1 MSASSENINDSIL
14 PLLLQ
19 NADQD
24 LFTRLNIG
32 VIYLDEHNRVLCS
45 NKVVSDLTGFTAE
58 DILGQ
63 SYAEPCSDMPKSYT
77 SLSDFFLSSHLLDE
91 SGKSRKFMLAD
102 KQSNIRCLQCDVF
115 PFPDRCKSKG
125 GKICI
130 IRVDTTP
137 TTYDNEYPLDELKI
151 ENMYLREKVL
161 SKLGE
166 KALSCTNINI
176 LMEYALKIAAETLGV
191 KYSLIMELLQDGKFL
206 LRYGYGLSGWCVGS
220 ILVDKELGSP
230 SGYTAFT
237 GRPLV
242 VDDMRTEE
250 RFLIPRF
257 LHEHNVVSSVTVIIG
272 DRKNMYGVLCIHTD
286 KQRQFTEHDVNF
298 LQSVANILAES
309 IKLRDSFKS
318 LELYRN
324 LINQSSDLIMV
335 LNAVTKQFIYV
346 NDKVFYDLGYTEA
359 EMLEQDIF
367 DCGCFINGHHMQE
380 LIGQVAEQGSLVVES
395 EILRKDGSLFPAE
408 IGLAFVEN
416 EGTTYIVLIGRDI
429 SERRIL
435 EHAIRER
442 AKQLEYSN
450 ELKDMFADVTSH
462 DLTGSI
468 SLIEGFTGYLKEME
482 TDGEKKHLLGCVV
495 SSTAKLKKTI
505 DSATVFA
512 RLNCAS
518 DMNIE
523 EHDLRLIYYSALE
536 RTLSKASAKGIN
548 VELDLPRHCNAL
560 VNPIIEEVL
569 YNLLSNA
576 IKYSPENGTIMVNI
590 APMDIGPEDRKWKV
604 SISDEG
610 PGISDVDKEKIFDR
624 FKRADNSHVAGH
636 GLGLAIARMAL
647 KCHGEDIHVEDND
660 NGVGTT
666 FWFTVPVAG
675 ISES

>member
-1 MSASSENINDSIL
+1 MSGSSENIHDPFPQL
-14 PLLLQ
+14 MLQ
-19 NADQD
+19 NIDQD

-32 VIYLDEHNRVLCS
+32 VIYLDEHNRVFCS
-45 NKVVSDLTGFTAE
+45 NKAVGDLTGFTAE
-58 DILGQ
+58 DILDL
-63 SYAEPCSDMPKSYT
+63 SHTELCCDTFNDYT
-77 SLSDFFLSSHLLDE
+77 SLSDFFLSSQPLDK
-91 SGKSRKFMLAD
+91 SGKSCKFHIAD
-102 KQSNIRCLQCDVF
+102 KQGNIRYLLCDMF
-115 PFPDRCKSKG
+115 PFPDVYQIKG

-130 IRVDTTP
+130 IRADTTP
-137 TTYDNEYPLDELKI
+137 NTNENQKSFDKYKI

-166 KALSCTNINI
+166 KALSCTNINL
-176 LMEYALKIAAETLGV
+176 LMDYALKIAAETLNA

-206 LRYGYGLSGWCVGS
+206 LRYGYGFSEWCVGS
-220 ILVDKELGSP
+220 ALVDKDLGSP
-230 SGYTAFT
+230 AGYTAFT

-242 VDDMRTEE
+242 VVDMRTED

-272 DRKNMYGVLCIHTD
+272 DRKDMYGVLCVHTD
-286 KQRQFTEHDVNF
+286 RQRKFTEHDINF

-324 LINQSSDLIMV
+324 LINQSNDLIMV
-335 LNAVTKQFIYV
+335 LNAVTKKFIYV
-346 NDKVFYDLGYTEA
+346 NDKVFHDLGYTEA
-359 EMLEQDIF
+359 EVLEQDVF
-367 DCGCFINGHHMQE
+367 DPGCFITGHDMQE
-380 LIGQVAEQGSLVVES
+380 LIGQVAEKGSLVVES
-395 EILRKDGSLFPAE
+395 ELLRKDGSLLSAE
-408 IGLAFVEN
+408 ISLAFVEN

-442 AKQLEYSN
+442 ARQLEYSN

-462 DLTGSI
+462 DLIGSI
-468 SLIEGFTGYLKEME
+468 SLIEGFAGYLEEME
-482 TDGEKKHLLGCVV
+482 TDEEKKHLLGHVV

-523 EHDLRLIYYSALE
+523 ELDLRLIYYSALE
-536 RTLSKASAKGIN
+536 RMLSKVSPKNIN
-548 VELDLPRHCNAL
+548 VELDSPRQCNAL
-560 VNPIIEEVL
+560 VNPIIEEVF

-576 IKYSPENGTIMVNI
+576 IKYSPEGATIMVNI
-590 APMDIGPEDRKWKV
+590 EMMNVDPQDRKWKV

-610 PGISDVDKEKIFDR
+610 PGISDKDKKKIFDR
-624 FKRADNSHVAGH
+624 FRRADTSHVSGH

-647 KCHGEDIHVEDND
+647 KCHGEDIHVEDNYT
-660 NGVGTT
+660 GVGTT
-666 FWFTVPVAG
+666 FWFTVPAADRT
-675 ISES
+675 ES